1 MNTPVLSK
9 ESEIKRLPTG
19 ISGLDTILN
28 GGLMQGGI
36 YIVQGDPGAG
46 KTILTNQICFHH
58 ISKVEG
64 SRALFVTLLAENHAR
79 MMSNL
84 RGLSFFDQSRIPDG
98 LTYLSAFNA
107 LREDGTKGL
116 TTLLRRE
123 ILRRRC
129 SLLVIDGIVSAQTT
143 AESDQAFKEFIHSL
157 QEIALATDCT
167 MIMTNNAGMGEVS
180 PEQTMVDGLIRLRDQ
195 NYGWRSESDL
205 QVTKFRGGAFL
216 RGRHA
221 YKITDAGFVVHPRIE
236 SLLGRP
242 SQKEALITK
251 RASTGLARLDE
262 MLDGGLPAASTT
274 MVMGP
279 SGAGKTT
286 IGLHFLSES
295 SEDEPGLMFGFY
307 ETPERTRAK
316 VEVMSTALANMI
328 DAGTVEIMWQPP
340 TDDLL
345 DAYGERLLAAIRRRG
360 VRRLFIDGLG
370 GFTKAAVEPARMDHF
385 FTALANELRV
395 LGVTTVYSLEVPD
408 ILGPA
413 IRIPVNDIS
422 SIAEN
427 MVLLRFVE
435 VRSSLYRLLSILKVR
450 NSNFNPSLHEY
461 TITNS
466 GLVINDTYETAETI
480 LSQVDPTA
488 ERITVA
494 SSAALQP
501 KGKD

>member
-1 MNTPVLSK
+1 
-9 ESEIKRLPTG
+9 
-19 ISGLDTILN
+19 
-28 GGLMQGGI
+28 
-36 YIVQGDPGAG
+36 
-46 KTILTNQICFHH
+46 
-58 ISKVEG
+58 
-64 SRALFVTLLAENHAR
+64 
-79 MMSNL
+79 
-84 RGLSFFDQSRIPDG
+84 
-98 LTYLSAFNA
+98 
-107 LREDGTKGL
+107 
-116 TTLLRRE
+116 
-123 ILRRRC
+123 
-129 SLLVIDGIVSAQTT
+129 
-143 AESDQAFKEFIHSL
+143 
-157 QEIALATDCT
+157 
-167 MIMTNNAGMGEVS
+167 MIMTNNSGMGEVS
-180 PEQTMVDGLIRLRDQ
+180 PEQTMVDGLIRLTDQ

-205 QVTKFRGGAFL
+205 QVTKFRGGGFL

-221 YKITDAGFVVHPRIE
+221 YKITDAGFAVHPRIE
-236 SLLGRP
+236 ALLGRP
-242 SQKEALITK
+242 SQKEVLGTG
-251 RASTGLARLDE
+251 RASSGLAKLDE

-286 IGLHFLSES
+286 IGLHFLSKS

-316 VEVMSTALANMI
+316 VDVMSPALAEMI
-328 DAGTVEIMWQPP
+328 DTGIVEIMWQPP

-345 DAYGERLLAAIRRRG
+345 DAYGERLLTAIRRRG

-413 IRIPVNDIS
+413 IRVPVNDIS

-435 VRSSLYRLLSILKVR
+435 LRSSLHRLLSILKVR

-461 TITNS
+461 TITNY
-466 GLVINDTYETAETI
+466 GLLIEDTSKTAETI
-480 LSQVDPTA
+480 LSGVVLTADP
-488 ERITVA
+488 ITL
-494 SSAALQP
+494 STPALLP
-501 KGKD
+501 TKGES